1 MWKLLLIIGVLTSLV
16 LAELEHSKAHT
27 THSPNHTKK
36 HHIRMKYKY
45 GNWRPH
51 FGYRPSHYGT
61 DHGSRR
67 RRSAI
72 EIEERSQK
80 INLNKYVVRILQK
93 DRIVCNGIIVN
104 RQQVLTASI
113 CVLDVRLDLL
123 TLKLYDDTIYT
134 VKNSSAS
141 TRYTGKEADGLL
153 TLLELATELES
164 RFHSNPPIC
173 AEGPKLSDKVWLYS
187 WDKNGRRLKVMVARP
202 STPSFC
208 MRQIKDPHGMVVN
221 NATICLKNSDFT
233 VGCMPNFGLPYKWN
247 GKFCGI
253 NILGHNCPSPSN
265 SHMYVRVCVW
275 VRGRIIIMAAHSHT

>member
-1 MWKLLLIIGVLTSLV
+1 MWKLLLICVALTSLV
-16 LAELEHSKAHT
+16 LAELEQSVADNT
-27 THSPNHTKK
+27 PTRTSTKR

-67 RRSAI
+67 RRSVLDM
-72 EIEERSQK
+72 EDRSPPM
-80 INLNKYVVRILQK
+80 NLNKYVVRILQK

-113 CVLDVRLDLL
+113 CVLDVRPDML

-141 TRYTGKEADGLL
+141 TGYTVKEADGLL

-173 AEGPKLSDKVWLYS
+173 VEGPQLSDEVWLWT
-187 WDKNGRRLKVMVARP
+187 WDKNGKKLKVMLARP
-202 STPSFC
+202 STPSTC
-208 MRQIKDPHGMVVN
+208 MRQIKDPDGMVVN
-221 NATICLKNSDFT
+221 NATICLENSDFT

-265 SHMYVRVCVW
+265 VDIFVKLR
-275 VRGRIIIMAAHSHT
+275 AHYALY